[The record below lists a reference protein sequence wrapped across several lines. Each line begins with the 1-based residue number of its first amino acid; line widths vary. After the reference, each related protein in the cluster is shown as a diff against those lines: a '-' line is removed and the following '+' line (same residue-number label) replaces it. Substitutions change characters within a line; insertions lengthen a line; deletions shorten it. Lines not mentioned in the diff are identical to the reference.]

1 MPESHQPPGACALRL
16 LAERLTVQVVREL
29 AGGALQPSELEQR
42 MPEAT
47 HGAVMRRLDE
57 LERAGAIARKR
68 VPDVPPRAYYELTGA
83 GRGLLPLARAAEVW
97 ERNWSSQ
104 VSAETPGRWALR
116 LLADDGNR
124 TLLRALAVEPLR
136 PTDID
141 GRLVDLCRSATRRR
155 LGNLVLDE
163 ILSRTHR
170 DGVVRYELTAAARR
184 LEPIVWFAA
193 GWEWRWLPSAANGSG
208 SALQCSLERLQH
220 PHHAQPAVTVR
231 AGARPR
237 AQALHEVLALQA
249 QGLGVG
255 DAGGKDVA

>member
-1 MPESHQPPGACALRL
+1 MPESHQPPGACVLRL

-29 AGGALQPSELEQR
+29 AGGALQPSELQQR
-42 MPEAT
+42 MPGAT
-47 HGAVMRRLDE
+47 HTAVMRRLGG
-57 LERAGAIARKR
+57 LARAGAIARKR

-83 GRGLLPLARAAEVW
+83 GRGLLPLAGAAEVW
-97 ERNWSSQ
+97 ERNWSSR
-104 VSAETPGRWALR
+104 VSAGAPGRWALR

-141 GRLVDLCRSATRRR
+141 GHLVDLCRSATRRR

-184 LEPIVWFAA
+184 LEPIAWFAA
-193 GWEWRWLPSAANGSG
+193 GWEWRWLPSAKRSG

-231 AGARPR
+231 AGARPC

-255 DAGGKDVA
+255 NPGGEDVA